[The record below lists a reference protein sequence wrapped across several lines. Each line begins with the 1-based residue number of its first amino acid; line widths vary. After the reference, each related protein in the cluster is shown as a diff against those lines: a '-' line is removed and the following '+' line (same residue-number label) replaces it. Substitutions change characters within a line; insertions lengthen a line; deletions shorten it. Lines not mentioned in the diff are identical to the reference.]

1 MAARKRKV
9 APSAQR
15 GSSRESA
22 RGGPSTKRRRLAEK
36 TTTSGF
42 RECAKQSAVQLQRA
56 STKKEALK
64 LLKGVVKEN
73 TSSAK
78 ITAKRKGKSTKPF
91 TKNER
96 MAPLKKKSTKALLKK
111 CALLKS
117 SHQKKTVALPVS
129 RRRSCNVQLESKT
142 RGKQMRTKTVCKS
155 MPVKVS
161 QKLPQSNQASQ
172 SQLCQKDLRISKEA
186 TFKKLPLKMSSKT
199 CSQNNVPRKS
209 SKSSKTKSL
218 QMVVNTVKAA
228 TNKLQSKKNV
238 QGQLKSSR
246 RVSTMSPTKK
256 ALKSSSVTA
265 RTSVKQPINS
275 AVKTVACK
283 SNRAKQLTSCKASET
298 VVKKVSK
305 KTSVNTQINTKSAK
319 KHQQKKTVRLK
330 SSRHHSAGKDKL
342 ELKLEIKPQNRSGQ
356 KHTKENAAQVA
367 KSKLQSETNQ
377 VLIKRPTRSSQR
389 LNPSPLSTKSSFTI
403 DSKASVFPAQ
413 RKLRKRAFSDL
424 CSKSPENT
432 LPMQKQTKVESK
444 LGRMKQD
451 KVTKTPKERALN
463 VAGRKLDGKFGKKP
477 PAAKALIPKEQ
488 SARVVKT
495 VACIAGEIKID
506 LGNKE
511 NPSINKTSTVS
522 EVSQEKSLSEKPV
535 PQDLSETRIRKGA
548 SQTRLQKNG
557 TNLED
562 QIQKSATANCSI
574 KDTKGKSG
582 VKPPVKKQ
590 NKSTNNVV
598 QSKKK
603 PNNSVKEHLQDSKR
617 SEIICKANNAVS
629 TPNTGMEI
637 PCLQTENDAKCKRQS
652 ILELCEEIAEEIAS
666 DTLDLSVKKEPVKTE
681 DENIQKEPEA
691 IISEDIQKTTLAKPV
706 YSSLNRFQFSGQ
718 KCVKRK
724 LVEHNKYITTRYS
737 LHKGGNSWT
746 RIKQIKTD
754 QKKLT
759 TINSTY
765 NKFRNLQVRQAV
777 SQVVVR
783 TIRKV
788 EKVKLPNGVP
798 VPTKEE
804 SVITYERCKSK
815 TVTSQVEVGKSTN
828 SDHKSSDNSTPEEIT
843 KLAKLFDKKDETEI
857 PKMETES
864 EADESFRLHLESSPE
879 CSPEKSCATALL
891 MKPVKEQLENGSEG
905 SLLKETVRTLFSNP
919 DSPRMNESV
928 SLSNQPTVVKNTADP
943 SELSVQKET
952 KQVINTEGG
961 GLQPN
966 IDAGQKRIGAISC
979 TTCGMLYAAS
989 IPEDEA
995 QHFQFHKRFVSAV
1008 KYVGWKKERILGEYP
1023 DGKIIMVLPDDPKY
1037 ALKKVEE
1044 IREVVDNDLGFQPAE
1059 LKCPSRTKTL
1069 LFISNERKV
1078 VGCLIAEHIQ
1088 QGFRV
1093 IADKAI
1099 QQSSNDAIMLERQR
1113 AWCCSTNPEPAIC
1126 GISRVWVFS
1135 MMRRK
1140 AIATRMTDCLRSS
1153 FVYGSYLSKDEIAFS
1168 DPTPDGKL
1176 FATQYCG
1183 TPRFLV
1189 YNFVS

>member
-1 MAARKRKV
+1 MAARKRK
-9 APSAQR
+9 AARSAER
-15 GSSRESA
+15 GSSREST
-22 RGGPSTKRRRLAEK
+22 RGGPSTKKQRLAEK
-36 TTTSGF
+36 MTTSGF

-64 LLKGVVKEN
+64 LLKGTVKAN

-78 ITAKRKGKSTKPF
+78 ITAKRKGKGTKLI
-91 TKNER
+91 TNKNER
-96 MAPLKKKSTKALLKK
+96 MAPLKKKSTKALIKK

-117 SHQKKTVALPVS
+117 SHQKKTVVPPVS
-129 RRRSCNVQLESKT
+129 RRRSCNLQLESKT
-142 RGKQMRTKTVCKS
+142 REKQMRTKTVCKS

-161 QKLPQSNQASQ
+161 QKLPQSNRASQ
-172 SQLCQKDLRISKEA
+172 SQLSQKDLRISKEA

-199 CSQNNVPRKS
+199 CSQKNVPRKS

-238 QGQLKSSR
+238 QGQLKSTM
-246 RVSTMSPTKK
+246 RVSEMSPAKK
-256 ALKSSSVTA
+256 GLKSSSVTA
-265 RTSVKQPINS
+265 RTSVKQPNNNT
-275 AVKTVACK
+275 VKTVACK
-283 SNRAKQLTSCKASET
+283 SNRAKQLTSRKASET

-305 KTSVNTQINTKSAK
+305 KTSVKTQISTKSAK
-319 KHQQKKTVRLK
+319 KLQQKKTIRLK
-330 SSRHHSAGKDKL
+330 SSQHHSTGKDKL
-342 ELKLEIKPQNRSGQ
+342 ELKLEVKPQNRSGQ
-356 KHTKENAAQVA
+356 KHTKENAPQVV
-367 KSKLQSETNQ
+367 KRSEANQ
-377 VLIKRPTRSSQR
+377 ILIKRPTRSSQR

-413 RKLRKRAFSDL
+413 RKLRKRAFSDF

-432 LPMQKQTKVESK
+432 LPMQKQVKVESK
-444 LGRMKQD
+444 LGRTKQD
-451 KVTKTPKERALN
+451 KVMKTPKERASN
-463 VAGRKLDGKFGKKP
+463 DAGTKLDGKFGRKP
-477 PAAKALIPKEQ
+477 PAAKASIPKEQ
-488 SARVVKT
+488 STRVVKT
-495 VACIAGEIKID
+495 VACIAGERKIN

-522 EVSQEKSLSEKPV
+522 EVPQEKTLSGKPV
-535 PQDLSETRIRKGA
+535 PQDLSETKIRKGA

-557 TNLED
+557 KNLED
-562 QIQKSATANCSI
+562 QVQKSATANCSI
-574 KDTKGKSG
+574 KDMKGKSG

-590 NKSTNNVV
+590 NKSMNNVA
-598 QSKKK
+598 QNKKK
-603 PNNSVKEHLQDSKR
+603 PNNSLKEHLQDSKR

-629 TPNTGMEI
+629 TPNSGMEI

-666 DTLDLSVKKEPVKTE
+666 DTLDLSVKKESAQTE

-691 IISEDIQKTTLAKPV
+691 IIAEDIQKTKLAKPI

-724 LVEHNKYITTRYS
+724 LVQHNKYITTRYS

-804 SVITYERCKSK
+804 SVITYERHKSK

-828 SDHKSSDNSTPEEIT
+828 SDHKSSENSTPEEIT
-843 KLAKLFDKKDETEI
+843 KLAKLFDKKEDETEM

-919 DSPRMNESV
+919 DSSRMNESV

-952 KQVINTEGG
+952 KPVISTEGG

-995 QHFQFHKRFVSAV
+995 QHFQFHKRFISAV